1 MSGSHI
7 RIFCRHDS
15 EETGRCYRCLRGPDN
30 ARGFRSRP
38 SFRASIRRS
47 TSHAMFQVYRLYHVW
62 KPNWWICIIPAMAWV
77 GVTSAWYSVRPGKQ
91 TSNCYVQSLVFAH
104 SGPWPAPVF
113 PPECFNIGSSYGS
126 PLRSSLLFRGFR
138 LGCVS
143 WHPLTS
149 GDSRNN
155 VYCTVAIIFRL
166 WRSHR
171 SVAGASVNSY
181 VLRALRVFAE
191 SAALL
196 T

>member
-1 MSGSHI
+1 MLADFVLVSPFALPALV
-7 RIFCRHDS
+7 RLL
-15 EETGRCYRCLRGPDN
+15 TQ
-30 ARGFRSRP
+30 RSRYIACITCGNP
-38 SFRASIRRS
+38 IGGFASSPLWHGLVSRVCSISFTQANK
-47 TSHAMFQVYRLYHVW
+47 TF
-62 KPNWWICIIPAMAWV
+62 
-77 GVTSAWYSVRPGKQ
+77 
-91 TSNCYVQSLVFAH
+91 NCCVQSLAFVR
-104 SGPWPAPVF
+104 SGPWPAPVS

-126 PLRSSLLFRGFR
+126 RHRSSSPFRGFR
-138 LGCVS
+138 LGCTPS
-143 WHPLTS
+143 RLLTS